1 MIDSR
6 AEHLPPAVNQSFPGL
21 SLFSKPWPP
30 RWKSPGTFEERP
42 ETGKHRHISKRRTE
56 HFDFSECRKL
66 KLTPRRKH
74 AATNL
79 TLGEPQEACMFP
91 ATIMEDL
98 EMAEEKEIML
108 WNKITYRGNKLH
120 FLVQKSWVWPV
131 NPPRPRPR
139 PLQANL
145 ASVSGRQHNLKHTT
159 QSTSRL
165 LYLLLELSGLLFEK
179 RGLSSDLCTTLGLLL
194 QVLDLSVKGSRSECQ
209 TVTHHITRLC

>member
-1 MIDSR
+1 MSSLNSDDWFSGRTSSSGRESKFSR
-6 AEHLPPAVNQSFPGL
+6 TLLIQQTLTS
-21 SLFSKPWPP
+21 SLK
-30 RWKSPGTFEERP
+30 KSPGTFEERP
-42 ETGKHRHISKRRTE
+42 KTGKHRHISKRRTE

-139 PLQANL
+139 PLQAHL

-159 QSTSRL
+159 QSTSH
-165 LYLLLELSGLLFEK
+165 LLLSVPALGVVRTPLWEERPQLRLVHNAGSPSSGT
-179 RGLSSDLCTTLGLLL
+179 RSLC
-194 QVLDLSVKGSRSECQ
+194 
-209 TVTHHITRLC
+209 

>member
-1 MIDSR
+1 MSSLNSDDWFSGRTSSSGRESKFSR
-6 AEHLPPAVNQSFPGL
+6 TLLIQQTLTS
-21 SLFSKPWPP
+21 SLK
-30 RWKSPGTFEERP
+30 KSPGTFEERP

-159 QSTSRL
+159 QSTSH
-165 LYLLLELSGLLFEK
+165 LLLSVPALGVVRTPLWEERPQLRLVHNAGSPSSGT
-179 RGLSSDLCTTLGLLL
+179 RSLC
-194 QVLDLSVKGSRSECQ
+194 
-209 TVTHHITRLC
+209 